1 MKKLVKTLEFCVEC
15 DQQEGLTPNF
25 SPEVC
30 IMFCSGTK
38 SIIAITNHE
47 EKYKI
52 TPSENCPPED
62 YKDKL

>member
-38 SIIAITNHE
+38 SIIAQIKKN
-47 EKYKI
+47 I
-52 TPSENCPPED
+52 PFQPPED
-62 YKDKL
+62 YK